1 MRLNQFAIALG
12 CLSVAAVGVAD
23 TNDRHFPAPSTLS
36 PEMTE
41 AVNAP
46 TPDLWLSKVQ
56 TAAEVH
62 ALAADYA
69 KNDGQAYRQTAH
81 DLGVKVEE
89 IQMAGVSA
97 FVLTPKN
104 LKKAHKDKVIFYI
117 HGGGYILGHGVSCIG
132 EAIPMAAQNGYK
144 VICVDYRMAP
154 EYPFPAA
161 IDDAFAV
168 YREVVKNYGAKNVA
182 VFGSSTGGAMTL
194 VLALQAH
201 AAGFEMPA
209 ALIAGSPWSDMD
221 KIGDSY
227 QVNEGVD
234 NILGTYDRLIKTAAR
249 LYANGHNLKDPFI
262 SPVYASDSALKAFP
276 PTLLLSGTRDLFLSN
291 TARMHTRLL
300 LNKVQSELIVYEA
313 LSHVQY
319 YLNPKAPE
327 TQQHYRLLADFL
339 DRIWQK

>member
-12 CLSVAAVGVAD
+12 CLSVAAVSVAD

-69 KNDGQAYRQTAH
+69 KNAGQAYRQAAH

-168 YREVVKNYGAKNVA
+168 YREVVKNYGRCHDVG
-182 VFGSSTGGAMTL
+182 FG
-194 VLALQAH
+194 
-201 AAGFEMPA
+201 AAGSCCRFR
-209 ALIAGSPWSDMD
+209 D
-221 KIGDSY
+221 
-227 QVNEGVD
+227 
-234 NILGTYDRLIKTAAR
+234 AR
-249 LYANGHNLKDPFI
+249 RSHC
-262 SPVYASDSALKAFP
+262 
-276 PTLLLSGTRDLFLSN
+276 R
-291 TARMHTRLL
+291 
-300 LNKVQSELIVYEA
+300 QSLVRYG
-313 LSHVQY
+313 
-319 YLNPKAPE
+319 
-327 TQQHYRLLADFL
+327 
-339 DRIWQK
+339 

>member
-12 CLSVAAVGVAD
+12 CLSVAAVSVAD

-69 KNDGQAYRQTAH
+69 KNAGQAYRQTAH

-327 TQQHYRLLADFL
+327 TKQHYRLLGDFL
-339 DRIWQK
+339 NRVWKE